1 MLPCLVT
8 EEDGNMNY
16 GHGWPTGI
24 ERVLRKM
31 FEKFL
36 VSALQTSTKA
46 FSTIIK

>member
-24 ERVLRKM
+24 ERVLWEM

-36 VSALQTSTKA
+36 VSALCKLQQKL
-46 FSTIIK
+46 FRL